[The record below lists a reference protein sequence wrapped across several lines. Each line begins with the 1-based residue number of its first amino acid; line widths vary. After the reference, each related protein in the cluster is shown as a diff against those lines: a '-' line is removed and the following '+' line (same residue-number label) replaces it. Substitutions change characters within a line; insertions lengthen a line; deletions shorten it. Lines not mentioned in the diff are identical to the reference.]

1 MYKRDRKNEEFNILG
16 CPDDLLGQK
25 KNFVKYRRFVKKQ
38 QKILL
43 YLCSDNKTKV
53 CFLNLNG
60 KYAVKTTELLG
71 GLSVPKNSVL
81 IVTLGKIRNHIEFVY
96 VLVLPNYS

>member
-1 MYKRDRKNEEFNILG
+1 MSMN
-16 CPDDLLGQK
+16 
-25 KNFVKYRRFVKKQ
+25 
-38 QKILL
+38 L
-43 YLCSDNKTKV
+43 YSNNKTKV

-60 KYAVKTTELLG
+60 KYAVKTTGLLG